1 MITAIQKY
9 VCIQTRAK
17 RKNENSCVRIARLW
31 VNYFSFVSFPLLWLE
46 HFILWNKEKS
56 RGVYAAAQL
65 TFKGWIRNLR
75 NQYANS
81 GHVQYLARV
90 SILCF
95 AWVPPIT
102 SLSQWGRL
110 MSNRM
115 LREAE
120 RPTQVCMRLQMT
132 ETGWD
137 FTSILLQSP
146 SPSCL
151 LLPLLPS
158 SLPSLG
164 NSFPSL
170 IKWRDSSFFQH
181 CVDPST
187 FGS

>member
-95 AWVPPIT
+95 AW
-102 SLSQWGRL
+102 S
-110 MSNRM
+110 
-115 LREAE
+115 
-120 RPTQVCMRLQMT
+120 
-132 ETGWD
+132 
-137 FTSILLQSP
+137 LQSHL
-146 SPSCL
+146 SASEAGWWAIGCSEKQND
-151 LLPLLPS
+151 LPKSVWGYKWQRQDETSHQFCSKAPAH
-158 SLPSLG
+158 PVYFCHYFQAPFHHWEIV
-164 NSFPSL
+164 FP
-170 IKWRDSSFFQH
+170 
-181 CVDPST
+181 P
-187 FGS
+187 